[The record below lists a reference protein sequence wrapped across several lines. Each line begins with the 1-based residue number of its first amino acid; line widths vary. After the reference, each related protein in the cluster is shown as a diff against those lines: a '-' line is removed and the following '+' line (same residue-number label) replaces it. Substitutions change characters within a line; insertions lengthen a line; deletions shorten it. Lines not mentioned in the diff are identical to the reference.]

1 MQRTTVFGWGFWAT
15 AAALLLAP
23 LAFSD
28 YTLTLLCV
36 QALLALSLAFVW
48 GVGGILCFGQAA
60 FYGLGAY
67 GYAVCSLNGA
77 DASMALLGGVAAATV
92 FALALGAMMFYGR
105 IGDVYLGVVTLVAT
119 LILYKYMNSTA
130 GSEYVIGS
138 ARLGGFNGIP
148 GFTPLHVPGRPDWLI
163 TGTALYALVA
173 ASLLGCWALC
183 RWIIKQPFG
192 RVLAGI
198 RENEM
203 RAELLGYDVRLVRTL
218 AFALG
223 GALAGLAG
231 VFYAAWAEIV
241 TPELFSL
248 GTSAEVII
256 WVLVGG
262 LGSLAGPMAGAMLL
276 GALKGLLGAQQM
288 VNSLFVFG
296 ALLIAVVLF
305 VPKGLAPIL
314 AMTVRRLRAMR
325 APVPIQPEFVT
336 RRVSQHAP
344 PDLES
349 DFGQKETVGAA
360 RADNTRLADG
370 VAR

>member
-1 MQRTTVFGWGFWAT
+1 MGKARVFGWGFGAA

-23 LAFSD
+23 FLFSD

-77 DASMALLGGVAAATV
+77 DAGVCVLGGVAAATL
-92 FALALGAMMFYGR
+92 FAVALGAMMFYGR

-130 GSEYVIGS
+130 GSEYAIGS

-148 GFTPLHVPGRPDWLI
+148 GFTPLYVPGRPDWPI

-173 ASLLGCWALC
+173 LSLLGCWALC
-183 RWIIKQPFG
+183 RWLMQRPFG
-192 RVLAGI
+192 RVLAGT
-198 RENEM
+198 RENEL
-203 RAELLGYDVRLVRTL
+203 RAELLGYDVRWVRLL

-231 VFYAAWAEIV
+231 VFYAVWAELV

-248 GTSAEVII
+248 GTSADAII

-262 LGSLAGPMAGAMLL
+262 LGGLAGPIAGAMAL

-288 VNSLFVFG
+288 VSSLFVFG
-296 ALLIAVVLF
+296 ALLIGVVLF
-305 VPKGLAPIL
+305 LPRGLAPML
-314 AMTVRRLRAMR
+314 VAGVARLRAPR
-325 APVPIQPEFVT
+325 
-336 RRVSQHAP
+336 
-344 PDLES
+344 
-349 DFGQKETVGAA
+349 GAA
-360 RADNTRLADG
+360 HTTHTAASGEAER
-370 VAR
+370 